1 MAHDATYL
9 GRWRL
14 QGARVMLTKKLKIGI
29 VCPYGWDTPGG
40 VQNHIRDLAEFLIA
54 AGHDVSVLAPAIDEE
69 KLPSYVVSAGKPISI
84 PYNGAVA
91 RVLFGP
97 IAYARVRQWISNGNF
112 DLLHLHEPAIPSISL
127 LACWAAEGPM
137 VGTFHAAAKRQKVI
151 FAIGPIL
158 EPAIEKLSARI
169 AVSEAARLT
178 LTDHLETDAVVIP
191 NGIYATRYAEGVA
204 LEKWQGNTIG
214 FIGRFEEP
222 RKGLQVLVDALPII
236 SRFAPDVRVL
246 VAGPGDPKDVE
257 KHIDPQ
263 LRKRFE
269 FLGRISEEEKAD
281 FMSSVSLYVAPNT
294 GGESFGIILAE
305 ALAGGAC
312 VVASDIPA
320 FDSLLGGGEYGAL
333 FESENSTDLAKVV
346 IDLLRDDSKRN
357 ELAAAGKARSELF
370 DWDVVADQIFS
381 IYEMAMVG
389 SDGVTLSSDN
399 RSWNRFL
406 SRDEEK
412 K

>member
-1 MAHDATYL
+1 MAHDAANL
-9 GRWRL
+9 DRWRL
-14 QGARVMLTKKLKIGI
+14 YGTRLMVGKKLKIGL

-40 VQNHIRDLAEFLIA
+40 VQNHVRDLAEFLLN
-54 AGHDVSVLAPAIDEE
+54 AGHDVSVLAPAMGDA
-69 KLPSYVVSAGKPISI
+69 KLPTYVVNAGKPISI

-97 IAYARVRQWISNGNF
+97 IAFARVRHWIAEGDF
-112 DLLHLHEPAIPSISL
+112 DILHLHEPAIPSISL
-127 LACWAAEGPM
+127 LACWAADGPM

-151 FAIGPIL
+151 YAIGPIL

-178 LTDHLETDAVVIP
+178 LTNHLDTDAVVIP
-191 NGIYATRYAEGVA
+191 NGIYTKRYANGVRQ
-204 LEKWQGNTIG
+204 EKWTGNTIG

-222 RKGLQVLVDALPII
+222 RKGLQVLLDALPII
-236 SRFAPDVRVL
+236 ARFAPDIKVFI
-246 VAGPGDPKDVE
+246 AGPGDPKDIE
-257 KHIDPQ
+257 KSIAPQ
-263 LRKRFE
+263 LRHRIE
-269 FLGRISEEEKAD
+269 FLGCISEEDKAD
-281 FMSSVSLYVAPNT
+281 FMSSLAIYVAPNT

-320 FDSLLGGGEYGAL
+320 FNSLLGGGEFGAL
-333 FESENSTDLAKVV
+333 FAAGDSNDLAKVV
-346 IDLLRDDSKRN
+346 IDLLQDEQKRM
-357 ELAAAGKARSELF
+357 ELSRVGKAHAQIF
-370 DWDVVADQIFS
+370 DWDVVAAQIFS

-389 SDGVTLSSDN
+389 GDRISLASEN

-406 SRDEEK
+406 SRDEGK
-412 K
+412 V

>member
-1 MAHDATYL
+1 
-9 GRWRL
+9 
-14 QGARVMLTKKLKIGI
+14 MLTRSLKIGI
-29 VCPYGWDTPGG
+29 VCPYSWDTPGG

-54 AGHDVSVLAPAIDEE
+54 AGHDVSVLAPALDESL
-69 KLPSYVVSAGKPISI
+69 LPDYVVNAGKPISI

-97 IAYARVRQWISNGNF
+97 VAFARVRQWISQGDF

-127 LACWAAEGPM
+127 LACWAADGPM
-137 VGTFHAAAKRQKVI
+137 VGTFHAAAKRQKII

-178 LTDHLETDAVVIP
+178 LTDHLDTDAVVIP
-191 NGIYATRYAEGVA
+191 NGIYATRYANGTPQA
-204 LEKWQGNTIG
+204 KWQGNSIG

-222 RKGLQVLVDALPII
+222 RKGLSILVEALPIVA
-236 SRFAPDVRVL
+236 RFAPDIKVF
-246 VAGPGDPKDVE
+246 VAGPGDSTEVE
-257 KHIDPQ
+257 KSIDPQ
-263 LRKRFE
+263 LRHRFE
-269 FLGRISEEEKAD
+269 FLGRITEEEKAD
-281 FMSSVSLYVAPNT
+281 FMASVSLYVAPNT

-320 FDSLLGGGEYGAL
+320 FEDLLGSGQYGAL
-333 FESENSTDLAKVV
+333 FESENATDLARVI
-346 IDLLRDDSKRN
+346 IDLLRDDEKRK
-357 ELAAAGKARSELF
+357 ELIQKGKNRGKGF
-370 DWDVVADQIFS
+370 DWTVVAEQIYS
-381 IYEMAMVG
+381 VYEMSIVG
-389 SDGVTLSSDN
+389 SEKVRLASDT

-406 SRDEEK
+406 PKDDK
-412 K
+412 

>member
-1 MAHDATYL
+1 VL
-9 GRWRL
+9 NRS
-14 QGARVMLTKKLKIGI
+14 LKIGI
-29 VCPYGWDTPGG
+29 VCPYSWDTPGG

-54 AGHDVSVLAPAIDEE
+54 AGHNVSVLAPAIDET
-69 KLPSYVVSAGKPISI
+69 KLPDYVVNAGKPISI

-97 IAYARVRQWISNGNF
+97 VAFARVRQWISQGDF

-127 LACWAAEGPM
+127 LACWAADGPM
-137 VGTFHAAAKRQKVI
+137 VGTFHAAAKRQKII

-178 LTDHLETDAVVIP
+178 LTDHLDTDAVIIP
-191 NGIYATRYAEGVA
+191 NGIYANRYTEGKSI
-204 LEKWQGNTIG
+204 EKWSGNTIG

-222 RKGLQVLVDALPII
+222 RKGLSVLVDALPVI

-246 VAGPGDPKDVE
+246 VAGPGDPEEVIE
-257 KHIDPQ
+257 NIDPQ
-263 LRKRFE
+263 LRQRFE
-269 FLGRISEEEKAD
+269 FLGKITETEKAD
-281 FMSSVSLYVAPNT
+281 FMSSVAVYVAPNT

-320 FDSLLGGGEYGAL
+320 FDDLLGQGQYGAL
-333 FESENSTDLAKVV
+333 FESESATELAKVV
-346 IDLLRDDSKRN
+346 IDLLRDDTKRK
-357 ELAAAGKARSELF
+357 ELSSRGKERAQLF
-370 DWDVVADQIFS
+370 DWTVVAEQIYS
-381 IYEMAMVG
+381 VYEMSIVG
-389 SDGVTLSSDN
+389 SPKVRLASDT
-399 RSWNRFL
+399 RPWNRFL
-406 SRDEEK
+406 GKEEK
-412 K
+412 Q

>member
-1 MAHDATYL
+1 
-9 GRWRL
+9 
-14 QGARVMLTKKLKIGI
+14 MLNRSLKIGI
-29 VCPYGWDTPGG
+29 VCPYSWDTPGG
-40 VQNHIRDLAEFLIA
+40 VQNHIRDLAEFLIL
-54 AGHDVSVLAPAIDEE
+54 AGHQVSVLAPAIDEA
-69 KLPSYVVSAGKPISI
+69 KLPHYVVNAGKPISI

-97 IAYARVRQWISNGNF
+97 VAFSRVRQWISNGDF

-137 VGTFHAAAKRQKVI
+137 VGTFHAAAKRQKII

-178 LTDHLETDAVVIP
+178 LTDHLDTDAIVIP
-191 NGIYATRYAEGVA
+191 NGIYASRYHDGIPDK
-204 LEKWQGNTIG
+204 KWQGNTIG

-222 RKGLQVLVDALPII
+222 RKGLSVLLEALPVIA
-236 SRFAPDVRVL
+236 RFAPDVKVF
-246 VAGPGDPKDVE
+246 VAGPGDPTDVE
-257 KHIDPQ
+257 KNIDPQ
-263 LRKRFE
+263 LRHRFE
-269 FLGRISEEEKAD
+269 FLGKISEQEKAN
-281 FMSSVSLYVAPNT
+281 FMSSVSIYVAPNT

-320 FDSLLGGGEYGAL
+320 FDDLLGQGQFGAL
-333 FESENSTDLAKVV
+333 FKSEDSTDLAKVI
-346 IDLLRDDSKRN
+346 IDLLRDEKKRS
-357 ELAAAGKARSELF
+357 ELAAAGRTRGQSF
-370 DWDVVADQIFS
+370 DWEIIAQQIYS
-381 IYEMAMVG
+381 VYEMSIVG
-389 SDGVTLSSDN
+389 SDKVKLASDT

-406 SRDEEK
+406 TKDDK
-412 K
+412 